1 MLPNIVIDIIFN
13 YIDMKTFT
21 LDRKHMRALILNAFL
36 YLLFNLQTVTAGSS
50 PDPDPFFPVTDT
62 VCQPAQPHSSYVY
75 SNNGTSVVLSYNGTI
90 TFTDD
95 ERDIK
100 SISPGGFLKYSKT
113 TFGNKREICIQSGSN
128 GALNRKYFV
137 GRSEEPY
144 EPAGRLWLQETLPE
158 IIATTGIGAEDRVK
172 RIYAKSGVNGV
183 LSEINKMEN
192 DRVQGIYF
200 KYLVGLPSIK
210 EKDLMV
216 VLTHINRQL
225 NSDYERSKLLRQVSP
240 QYLRNDK
247 ITQEYVVA
255 VNNMSSDYEKGK
267 VLSHILE
274 SKILSPASFSRI
286 LPAVSYISSDYEQA
300 KVLRQALVNP
310 ALPPQAQREVIVVL
324 RTVSSDYEKNRVLQS
339 LIANPKYVNENFEE
353 LLGTIKTMSSDYEKA
368 RALSTLI
375 AKNKLTPQLY
385 LQVLPVI
392 SEINSSY
399 EKSKTLQSMKPAL
412 PMENTQVR
420 AAYVKTAKTL
430 SSDYEYRKVIH
441 GLE

>member
-1 MLPNIVIDIIFN
+1 
-13 YIDMKTFT
+13 MKTFT
-21 LDRKHMRALILNAFL
+21 LVRKLMRTLILHAFL
-36 YLLFNLQTVTAGSS
+36 YLLFFVQTATAGIF
-50 PDPDPFFPVTDT
+50 PDPLFPVTLPDT
-62 VCQPAQPHSSYVY
+62 VCQTPQAHSSYVY
-75 SNNGTSVVLSYNGTI
+75 TNNGTSVVLSYNGTI
-90 TFTDD
+90 TFTND

-172 RIYAKSGVNGV
+172 RIYSKSGINGV
-183 LSEINKMEN
+183 LTEISKIEN

-200 KYLVGLPSIK
+200 KYLVDLPTIK
-210 EKDLMV
+210 EKDLTV

-225 NSDYERSKLLRQVSP
+225 NSDYERSKLLRQVAP
-240 QYLRNDK
+240 QYLKNDK
-247 ITQEYVVA
+247 ITQEYLLT
-255 VNNMSSDYEKGK
+255 VNNISSDYEKGK
-267 VLSHILE
+267 LLSHLLE
-274 SKILSPASFSRI
+274 SNTLSPVSFSRV
-286 LPAVSYISSDYEQA
+286 LPAVSHISSDYEQA
-300 KVLRQALVNP
+300 KVLRKVLVNP
-310 ALPPQAQREVIVVL
+310 ALTPPAHREVIVVL

-339 LIANPKYVNENFEE
+339 LMTNPKYVNENFEE

-375 AKNKLTPQLY
+375 SKNKLTSQHY

-399 EKSKTLQSMKPAL
+399 EKSKTLQRMKPAL

-420 AAYVKTAKTL
+420 AAYVKTAKTI
-430 SSDYEYRKVIH
+430 SSDYEYRKVID